1 MPELNNTNSLW
12 SDEGLKVKG
21 VASEEKYNGAIIRV
35 YREEVELPDGSH
47 SHWDVVRH
55 LGAVCI
61 VPIDGEGNV
70 ILVRQ
75 FRYPAGRVMLEIPA
89 GKLESADDDRLLR
102 AKKELKE
109 ETGAEADEMI
119 CLGDIYTTPAY
130 VDERITVYLAKGLHF
145 GETHLDDSEF
155 LTSLRMPLEEAA
167 TLVMEGKIED
177 AKTQA
182 ALLRAYVMKLQGR
195 L

>member
-1 MPELNNTNSLW
+1 
-12 SDEGLKVKG
+12 
-21 VASEEKYNGAIIRV
+21 
-35 YREEVELPDGSH
+35 
-47 SHWDVVRH
+47 
-55 LGAVCI
+55 
-61 VPIDGEGNV
+61 
-70 ILVRQ
+70 
-75 FRYPAGRVMLEIPA
+75 
-89 GKLESADDDRLLR
+89 
-102 AKKELKE
+102 
-109 ETGAEADEMI
+109 MI

-167 TLVMEGKIED
+167 ALVMEGKIED